1 MSKKG
6 VFCLVCAIVLRVTA
20 LAVPLDTVAINQL
33 AKLQQ
38 KEKRPVLVIIGTEWC
53 KYCSA
58 MEASLKKKE
67 LTKILHDQYYFVK
80 IDGEERK
87 ALKFNDR
94 MFYYRP
100 TGASTGIHDLA
111 AYFATDEKGSLSFP
125 TVCIL
130 NGKNEIVFRYNGF
143 LRGKELY
150 KLLINFLPPK

>member
-6 VFCLVCAIVLRVTA
+6 VFCLVCAIVLSVTA
-20 LAVPLDTVAINQL
+20 FAAPLDTVDIEQL

-38 KEKRPVLVIIGTEWC
+38 KEKRPVLVVIGTEWC
-53 KYCSA
+53 KYCNA
-58 MEASLKKKE
+58 MEASLRKE
-67 LTKILHDQYYFVK
+67 ELAKIFRDQYYFVK

-94 MFYYRP
+94 TFYYRP
-100 TGASTGIHDLA
+100 TGASTGVHDLA
-111 AYFATDEKGSLSFP
+111 VYFATDEKGGLSFP

-143 LRGKELY
+143 LKREELY

>member
-6 VFCLVCAIVLRVTA
+6 VFCLVCAIVLKVTA
-20 LAVPLDTVAINQL
+20 LAVPLDTVAIDQL

-38 KEKRPVLVIIGTEWC
+38 KETRPVLVIIGTEWC
-53 KYCSA
+53 RYCSA
-58 MEASLKKKE
+58 MEASLKRKE
-67 LTKILHDQYYFVK
+67 FVEILDDQYYFVK

-94 MFYYRP
+94 TFYYRP
-100 TGASTGIHDLA
+100 TGASTGVHDLA
-111 AYFATDEKGSLSFP
+111 AYLATDEKGSLSFP

-143 LRGKELY
+143 LKRGELY
-150 KLLINFLPPK
+150 KLLINFFPPK